1 MERKE
6 PEDFPAQGV
15 AGANSASQDK
25 DKGGSKN
32 MGVGGRKK
40 SRRLVDNVTAYS

>member
-1 MERKE
+1 MEWKE
-6 PEDFPAQGV
+6 PEDFPAQEV
-15 AGANSASQDK
+15 AGADSASQ